1 MADEELISYCSE
13 TLILIYSQHE
23 IHKYPNT
30 VLKFIV
36 QIVKLETLLNDSIKK
51 QQSTIY
57 SALYNLFIHIGETH
71 SRLILDAILTK
82 EEYRDSILKLITFI
96 LQCSATDGYYP
107 VDETCSEQAFNFWYT
122 LQDDIIGSDQDKVAS
137 YLTLFNPL
145 YQTLMDALIKK
156 VQYPSDQVYEHDWT
170 NEDKE
175 SFRCYRQDIGDTF
188 MYCYNMLR
196 NSMLSILMNHFNVAV
211 LQLSNNLLNN
221 QHHHQLISNSNLDKP
236 WQHLEAVIF
245 AFTSIS
251 ENIDATENQHI
262 NNLFES
268 LAQIPLAQINAPR
281 LTASIMEMFGA
292 YYDWIYNH
300 PEFLPKVLSLLVLGL
315 KSDHIAIVSA
325 TMALK
330 DITRECQT
338 LILPYAN
345 QLLIA
350 CEECLRPASSL
361 KPKEKSRLMCTIG
374 QVLSITPIDVTMNYL
389 NIILPP
395 LLQGLSIDQ
404 QQHHQQETA
413 NNLASS
419 LSSFSQKNNILHH
432 ISMLTML
439 FTTLDPELKQS
450 DPEDCGNELV
460 CRYKSKQ
467 QSLNNGNNN
476 AAGKQQFAQTPHPT
490 LPIFQEVLPRL
501 IQIATKYINEESII
515 EAFSDCIKKALF
527 NLLDHAKPL
536 IMDIL
541 RVLHDVYSQSY
552 QPSLLDVLKLIMIL
566 YWDDCDLKP
575 FLNHFYKQICNQTV
589 NYCCQDAKQKSSLI
603 EYFFTNAHLIMKKL
617 PSIYREN
624 SNQDNSDL
632 QSMFNLASNALV
644 LAEKPTVRSA
654 STFLNEFL
662 VRSVNAENHNLLMI
676 VSNEG
681 QHLLNQIFIVIGG
694 CHDSSKFNIE
704 FMADLLLSLNQHH
717 FDNYCRWL
725 MIVFTQQD
733 GFPTDKISKTQKEH
747 FTKQL
752 IRERKSKRK
761 LRDIVS
767 EMTLASRGFNN
778 QEFFPQF

>member
-1 MADEELISYCSE
+1 MLILSAMSDEELISYCSE
-13 TLILIYSQHE
+13 TLISIYSQHE

-36 QIVKLETLLNDSIKK
+36 QIVKLEDLLNDAIKK

-82 EEYRDSILKLITFI
+82 EEYRDSILKLITFV

-122 LQDDIIGSDQDKVAS
+122 LQDDIIASEQDKVAS
-137 YLTLFNPL
+137 YLALFNPL
-145 YQTLMDALIKK
+145 YQTLMDTLIKK
-156 VQYPSDQVYEHDWT
+156 VKYPPDQIYEQDWT

-196 NSMLSILMNHFNVAV
+196 NSMLSILMNHFNIAV
-211 LQLSNNLLNN
+211 LQLSNNLSQLNN
-221 QHHHQLISNSNLDKP
+221 MHHLNQLSTADKP

-251 ENIDATENQHI
+251 ENIDATESIHI

-268 LAQIPLAQINAPR
+268 LAQIPLAQIAAPR

-292 YYDWIYNH
+292 YYEWIYNH

-315 KSDHIAIVSA
+315 KSDHIAVVSA

-350 CEECLRPASSL
+350 CEECLRPNSNL

-374 QVLSITPIDVTMNYL
+374 QVLSITPIEVTMNYL

-395 LLQGLSIDQ
+395 LLAGLTVEPAQ
-404 QQHHQQETA
+404 QD
-413 NNLASS
+413 NNLAS

-450 DPEDCGNELV
+450 DPEDGGNELV

-467 QSLNNGNNN
+467 LNGSNGN
-476 AAGKQQFAQTPHPT
+476 KFQTPHPT

-515 EAFSDCIKKALF
+515 EAFSDCVKKALF

-541 RVLHDVYSQSY
+541 RVLHDAYSQSY

-566 YWDDCDLKP
+566 YWEDTDLKP
-575 FLNHFYKQICNQTV
+575 ILNHFYKQVCSQTV

-603 EYFFTNAHLIMKKL
+603 EYFFTNAHLIMKKI
-617 PSIYREN
+617 PAIYREN
-624 SNQDNSDL
+624 SNQDNQDL

-654 STFLNEFL
+654 SIFLNEFL
-662 VRSVNAENHNLLMI
+662 QRSVNPDNHNLVII
-676 VSNEG
+676 VNGEG
-681 QHLLNQIFIVIGG
+681 QHLVNRIFVVIGG
-694 CHDSSKFNIE
+694 CHDSSKFNVE

-725 MIVFTQQD
+725 TIVFTEQD
-733 GFPTDKISKTQKEH
+733 NFPTDKISKQQKEQY
-747 FTKQL
+747 TKLL

-761 LRDIVS
+761 LREILS
-767 EMTLASRGFNN
+767 GLTLALRGFNN
-778 QEFFPQF
+778 TEFCSEFFPQF

>member
-1 MADEELISYCSE
+1 M
-13 TLILIYSQHE
+13 
-23 IHKYPNT
+23 NT
-30 VLKFIV
+30 
-36 QIVKLETLLNDSIKK
+36 
-51 QQSTIY
+51 
-57 SALYNLFIHIGETH
+57 
-71 SRLILDAILTK
+71 
-82 EEYRDSILKLITFI
+82 
-96 LQCSATDGYYP
+96 
-107 VDETCSEQAFNFWYT
+107 
-122 LQDDIIGSDQDKVAS
+122 
-137 YLTLFNPL
+137 
-145 YQTLMDALIKK
+145 LIKK
-156 VQYPSDQVYEHDWT
+156 VQYPPDQTYEQEWT

-196 NSMLSILMNHFNVAV
+196 SSMLSILMNHFSLSV
-211 LQLSNNLLNN
+211 LQLSSDL
-221 QHHHQLISNSNLDKP
+221 QQMQSNSLMNHQHLQMTTDKP

-251 ENIDATENQHI
+251 ENIDATENIHI

-268 LAQIPLAQINAPR
+268 LAQIPLAQIAAPR

-292 YYDWIYNH
+292 YYEWIYNH

-350 CEECLRPASSL
+350 CEECLRPESNL

-395 LLQGLSIDQ
+395 LLQGLSLDPQ
-404 QQHHQQETA
+404 QA
-413 NNLASS
+413 AST
-419 LSSFSQKNNILHH
+419 SFSQKNSILHH

-450 DPEDCGNELV
+450 DPEDGGSDLV
-460 CRYKSKQ
+460 CQRYKSKAM
-467 QSLNNGNNN
+467 NGNSKF
-476 AAGKQQFAQTPHPT
+476 AAPHPT

-515 EAFSDCIKKALF
+515 EAFSDCVKKALF

-536 IMDIL
+536 IVDIL

-566 YWDDCDLKP
+566 YWQDADLRP
-575 FLNHFYKQICNQTV
+575 ILNQCYKQICNQTV
-589 NYCCQDAKQKSSLI
+589 GYCCQDAKQKSSLL
-603 EYFFTNAHLIMKKL
+603 EYFFTNAHLVMRKI
-617 PSIYREN
+617 PAIYREN
-624 SNQDNSDL
+624 SNQENGDL
-632 QSMFNLASNALV
+632 QAMFNLASNALV

-654 STFLNEFL
+654 STFINEFL
-662 VRSVNAENHNLLMI
+662 VRSVDQENHNLLAI
-676 VSNEG
+676 VHAEG

-694 CHDSSKFNIE
+694 CHDSSKFNID
-704 FMADLLLSLNQHH
+704 FMTDLLLSLNHHH
-717 FDNYCRWL
+717 FEKFCSWL
-725 MIVFTQQD
+725 MIVFTQQEN
-733 GFPTDKISKTQKEH
+733 FPTNKISKGQKEH
-747 FTKQL
+747 FTKLL
-752 IRERKSKRK
+752 IRECKSKRK
-761 LRDIVS
+761 LREILS
-767 EMTLASRGFNN
+767 ELSLVARGFNN

>member
-1 MADEELISYCSE
+1 M
-13 TLILIYSQHE
+13 
-23 IHKYPNT
+23 
-30 VLKFIV
+30 FIPFFY
-36 QIVKLETLLNDSIKK
+36 K
-51 QQSTIY
+51 
-57 SALYNLFIHIGETH
+57 
-71 SRLILDAILTK
+71 
-82 EEYRDSILKLITFI
+82 
-96 LQCSATDGYYP
+96 
-107 VDETCSEQAFNFWYT
+107 
-122 LQDDIIGSDQDKVAS
+122 DDIVSSEQDKVAS

-145 YQTLMDALIKK
+145 YQTLMDTLIKK
-156 VQYPSDQVYEHDWT
+156 VQYPPDQIYEHEWT

-196 NSMLSILMNHFNVAV
+196 NSMLSILMNHFNLSVM
-211 LQLSNNLLNN
+211 QLSNNLQYQQQSNHLLN
-221 QHHHQLISNSNLDKP
+221 HHQLSNDKP

-251 ENIDATENQHI
+251 ENIDATENIHI

-268 LAQIPLAQINAPR
+268 LAQIPLAQIAAPR

-292 YYDWIYNH
+292 YYEWIYNH
-300 PEFLPKVLSLLVLGL
+300 PEFLPKVLTLLVLGL
-315 KSDHIAIVSA
+315 KSDHIAVVSA

-350 CEECLRPASSL
+350 CEECLRPDSNL

-404 QQHHQQETA
+404 QHD
-413 NNLASS
+413 NNLVS

-450 DPEDCGNELV
+450 DPEDGGSDLIN
-460 CRYKSKQ
+460 RYKSK
-467 QSLNNGNNN
+467 SMNGNS
-476 AAGKQQFAQTPHPT
+476 KQFQTPHPT

-501 IQIATKYINEESII
+501 IQIASKYINEESII
-515 EAFSDCIKKALF
+515 EAFSDCVKKALF

-541 RVLHDVYSQSY
+541 RVLHEVYSQSY

-566 YWDDCDLKP
+566 YWDDLDLRP
-575 FLNHFYKQICNQTV
+575 ILAQLYKQICNQTV
-589 NYCCQDAKQKSSLI
+589 NYCRQDAKQKSSLI
-603 EYFFTNAHLIMKKL
+603 EYFFTNAHLIMRKI
-617 PSIYREN
+617 PTIYREN
-624 SNQDNSDL
+624 SSQDNADL
-632 QSMFNLASNALV
+632 QSMFNLASNALE
-644 LAEKPTVRSA
+644 LAEKPTVRSV

-662 VRSVNAENHNLLMI
+662 TKSIVPENHNLLVI
-676 VSNEG
+676 VNNEG
-681 QHLLNQIFIVIGG
+681 QHLLNQIFIVIGV

-704 FMADLLLSLNQHH
+704 FMADLLLSLNHHH
-717 FDNYCRWL
+717 FENFCRWL
-725 MIVFTQQD
+725 MIVFTQQEA
-733 GFPTDKISKTQKEH
+733 FPTDKINKSQKEY
-747 FTKQL
+747 FTKLL
-752 IRERKSKRK
+752 IRECKSKRK
-761 LRDIVS
+761 LREVLS
-767 EMTLASRGFNN
+767 ELSLVARGFNN
-778 QEFFPQF
+778 QELMFPHF